1 MLKISLSG
9 LYLRSGS
16 LPFADTTSAVASEK
30 TNAPTVP
37 GTLSEDL
44 RKWEKDLKSKEEFL
58 KKKEAELLPLEEEIE
73 SKMAELSELQERLT
87 ALAKSMAER
96 EKALQDSKMDHL
108 VALYSAM
115 EPTKAAAIMD
125 KLKMET
131 VILILR
137 HMKGKSAGQILGMMA
152 PEKGASI
159 SEELS
164 RMD

>member
-1 MLKISLSG
+1 MPL
-9 LYLRSGS
+9 
-16 LPFADTTSAVASEK
+16 
-30 TNAPTVP
+30 
-37 GTLSEDL
+37 
-44 RKWEKDLKSKEEFL
+44 FL
-58 KKKEAELLPLEEEIE
+58 EQEIE
-73 SKMAELSELQERLT
+73 TKMAELSELQERLT
-87 ALAKSMAER
+87 ALAKGLAER

-108 VALYSAM
+108 VDLYSAM
-115 EPTKAAAIMD
+115 EPAKAAAIMD

-137 HMKGKSAGQILGMMA
+137 HMKGKSAGQILGMMD